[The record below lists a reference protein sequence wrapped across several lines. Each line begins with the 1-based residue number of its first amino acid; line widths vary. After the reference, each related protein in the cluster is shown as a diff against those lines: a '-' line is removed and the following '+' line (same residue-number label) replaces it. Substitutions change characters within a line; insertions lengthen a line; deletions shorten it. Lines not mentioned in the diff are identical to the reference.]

1 MVIGI
6 QNLLTY
12 MQRKLQTLYCKGKFS
27 LISAFFELEIFILD
41 MFVLNFASQHCILYL
56 YHAFSQCFQ
65 RKNHRFSEFIF
76 KIIQPLKNSRFV
88 YFFEELSQSSKHMP
102 NFSGVCQ
109 NILRSL
115 AKSTNFS

>member
-6 QNLLTY
+6 HNLLTY

-65 RKNHRFSEFIF
+65 RKNGPPGIA
-76 KIIQPLKNSRFV
+76 LAG
-88 YFFEELSQSSKHMP
+88 SKR
-102 NFSGVCQ
+102 Q
-109 NILRSL
+109 NRRLTPAVIWLRS
-115 AKSTNFS
+115 AS